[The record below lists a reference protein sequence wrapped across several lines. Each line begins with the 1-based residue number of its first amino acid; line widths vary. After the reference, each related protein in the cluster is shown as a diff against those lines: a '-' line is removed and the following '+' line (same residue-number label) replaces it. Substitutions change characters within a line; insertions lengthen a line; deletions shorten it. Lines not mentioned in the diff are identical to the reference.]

1 MKQHW
6 KPGTM
11 ISPLPALIVTC
22 ADGKGHSNLF
32 TASWTG
38 IVCSEPAMCYVSIR
52 PERHSHGI
60 IKESM
65 EFALNLT
72 TIDMAKATDWV
83 GVVSG
88 KREDKWKGSG
98 LTPIPAK
105 IIQAPLIAESPI
117 SLECRVRSIQS
128 LGSHDMFLAEI
139 VNVVVEDSYLNP
151 ETGKLDLSRAGLLS
165 YAHGE
170 YFGLGEFIGYFGWSV
185 KKGDNPIQQRK

>member
-22 ADGKGHSNLF
+22 ADKKGNSNLL

-38 IVCSEPAMCYVSIR
+38 IVCTNPAMCYVSIR
-52 PERHSHGI
+52 PERHSHAMI
-60 IKESM
+60 SESM

-72 TIDMAKATDWV
+72 TVSMAKATDWV

-88 KREDKWKGSG
+88 KKEDKWKGSG

-105 IIQAPLIAESPI
+105 IIQAPLVAESPI
-117 SLECRVRSIQS
+117 SLECRVRSIMP

-139 VNVVVEDSYLNP
+139 VNVVVDDSYINP
-151 ETGKLDLSRAGLLS
+151 ETGKLDLARAELLA

-170 YFGLGEFIGYFGWSV
+170 YFELGDFIGYFGWSV
-185 KKGDNPIQQRK
+185 KKGDAPIKQRK

>member
-22 ADGKGHSNLF
+22 ADKKGNSNLL

-38 IVCSEPAMCYVSIR
+38 IVCTNPAMCYVSIR
-52 PERHSHGI
+52 PERHSHTMI
-60 IKESM
+60 SESM

-72 TIDMAKATDWV
+72 TVSMAKATDWV

-88 KREDKWKGSG
+88 KKEDKWKGSG

-105 IIQAPLIAESPI
+105 IIQAPLVAESPI
-117 SLECRVRSIQS
+117 SLECRVRSIIP

-139 VNVVVEDSYLNP
+139 VNVVVDDSYINP
-151 ETGKLDLSRAGLLS
+151 ETGKLDLARAELLA

-170 YFGLGEFIGYFGWSV
+170 YFELGDFIGYFGWSV
-185 KKGDNPIQQRK
+185 KKGDAPIKQRK